1 MRRILLP
8 EVLVLL
14 ILLVGCVSSD
24 PAEPAVSSGESHG
37 PEPIAVTHWTGKTEL
52 FAEYPPLV
60 AGKTSRFAVHL
71 TTLDDFKPVRSGRV
85 TITLRSS
92 SGEVQSFSADGPSRP
107 GIFGV
112 DVRPGSSGEV
122 MMSIALEDRAPKD
135 LHELGQVPV
144 AASESKL
151 VQAAEAEEEGGISF
165 LKEQQWT
172 LDFGTA
178 QVQERTV
185 RESLTAPGEV
195 RPISGGE
202 ALVAA
207 SVSGR
212 LEAGTTVPRV
222 GAVVTKGDV
231 VARLFPRVENPADR
245 TGLELAVSEA
255 ETALSL
261 ATKETARAE
270 RLVNAGAV
278 PSRRLEEAKAAQATA
293 EARLSAARERLTK
306 YESDRSAGS
315 SAGEGPAFA
324 LRAPIT
330 GVVTELGAV
339 PGAYV
344 EQGATIC
351 RIMAV
356 DPVYLVAS
364 IHEADIAK
372 ARTATG
378 GEAVAPGFAQALPL
392 GRLVSVGRM
401 VDPSS
406 RTLPL
411 TYQVANRQGL
421 LAIGQAVSVRLYTT
435 GSRKALTIPQSAV
448 VDDAGTPVVFVQTAG
463 ETFERR
469 GVKLGIRD
477 GDHVEVLEGVQAG
490 ERLASRGAYLVRLAA
505 LSTQIPAHG
514 HVH

>member
-1 MRRILLP
+1 L
-8 EVLVLL
+8 
-14 ILLVGCVSSD
+14 
-24 PAEPAVSSGESHG
+24 
-37 PEPIAVTHWTGKTEL
+37 EPISVTHWTTKTEL

-60 AGKTSRFAVHL
+60 VGRTSRFAVHL

-85 TITLRSS
+85 TITLRNA
-92 SGEVQSFSADGPSRP
+92 SGNVQSFSADAPSRP

-112 DVRPGSSGEV
+112 DVRPGSSGDV
-122 MMSIALEDRAPKD
+122 SMNVGFEDRALKD
-135 LHELGQVPV
+135 MHELGQVPV
-144 AASESKL
+144 AESESK
-151 VQAAEAEEEGGISF
+151 VVHAADAEEEGGISF
-165 LKEQQWT
+165 LKEQQWV

-178 QVQERTV
+178 LVVERTM

-207 SVSGR
+207 SMSGR
-212 LEAGTTVPRV
+212 LEAGNTVPRL

-245 TGLELAVSEA
+245 TGLELAVNET

-261 ATKETARAE
+261 ANKETARAA
-270 RLVNAGAV
+270 RLVTAGAV

-293 EARLSAARERLTK
+293 EARLKAARERLSK
-306 YESDRSAGS
+306 YENDRSAGS
-315 SAGEGPAFA
+315 AAGEGSAFA

-330 GVVTELGAV
+330 GVVTEIGAV
-339 PGAYV
+339 PGAFV
-344 EQGATIC
+344 DQGAVIC
-351 RIMAV
+351 RIVAV

-364 IHEADIAK
+364 INEADIAK
-372 ARTATG
+372 ARSATG
-378 GEAVAPGFAQALPL
+378 GEAIAPGLPQALPL

-435 GSRKALTIPQSAV
+435 GSRKVATIPQSAV
-448 VDDAGTPVVFVQTAG
+448 VDDAGTPVVFVQAG
-463 ETFERR
+463 GESFTRR

-477 GDHVEVLEGVQAG
+477 GDQIEVLEGVQAG
-490 ERLASRGAYLVRLAA
+490 DRVVSRGAYLVRLAA

>member
-1 MRRILLP
+1 MRQILAP
-8 EVLVLL
+8 GITIVL
-14 ILLVGCVSSD
+14 ILLVGCASSD
-24 PAEPAVSSGESHG
+24 PAQPPVASSQTAE
-37 PEPIAVTHWTGKTEL
+37 PEPISVTHWTTKTEL

-85 TITLRSS
+85 TVTLRRA
-92 SGEVQSFSADGPSRP
+92 SGEVQSFSANAPSRP

-112 DVRPGSSGEV
+112 DVQPTASGDV
-122 MMSIALEDRAPKD
+122 TMSIALEDTAGKD
-135 LHELGQVPV
+135 VHELGQVPV
-144 AASESKL
+144 AESESKV
-151 VQAAEAEEEGGISF
+151 VQTAEAEEEGGISF
-165 LKEQQWT
+165 LKEQQWV

-178 QVQERTV
+178 QVLERTM
-185 RESLTAPGEV
+185 RESLAAPGEV

-202 ALVAA
+202 AVVTA
-207 SVSGR
+207 SMSGR
-212 LEAGTTVPRV
+212 LEAGSVVPRI
-222 GAVVTKGDV
+222 GAVVAKRDV
-231 VARLFPRVENPADR
+231 VGRLFPRIENPADH
-245 TGLELAVSEA
+245 TGLELAASEA
-255 ETALSL
+255 ETGLSL
-261 ATKETARAE
+261 ANKEMARAE
-270 RLVNAGAV
+270 RLVTAGAV

-293 EARLSAARERLTK
+293 EARLNAARERLSK
-306 YESDRSAGS
+306 YENDRSAGS
-315 SAGEGPAFA
+315 SAGEGSAFA

-330 GVVTELGAV
+330 GVVTEIGAV
-339 PGAYV
+339 PGAFV
-344 EQGATIC
+344 DQGAVIC

-364 IHEADIAK
+364 INEADIAK
-372 ARTATG
+372 ARSATG
-378 GEAVAPGFAQALPL
+378 GEAIAPGLPQALPL
-392 GRLVSVGRM
+392 GRLISVGRM

-411 TYQVANRQGL
+411 TYQVANRQGH

-435 GSRKALTIPQSAV
+435 GSRKVATIPQSAV
-448 VDDAGTPVVFVQTAG
+448 VDDAGTPVAFVQVGG

-469 GVKLGIRD
+469 AVQLGIRD

-490 ERLASRGAYLVRLAA
+490 DRVVSRGAYLVRLAA